1 MSQCVYRG
9 RDGCTND
16 EGTRGFSYENDA
28 VRVIRPI
35 LNIGP
40 VQMFLPAKC
49 VGFFKHLSQ
58 PASVESGELW
68 TALDLGRPNVPV
80 I

>member
-1 MSQCVYRG
+1 M
-9 RDGCTND
+9 NN
-16 EGTRGFSYENDA
+16 EGTRQFSYKNNA

-40 VQMFLPAKC
+40 VQIFLPAKC

-58 PASVESGELW
+58 PVESGELW
-68 TALDLGRPNVPV
+68 TALDLGRQTVPV